1 MKIVIVGGGTAG
13 WFCAAWFSKSWFSKF
28 MHNSTITLVE
38 SPSIPKIGVGESVTP
53 HVKIFLDL
61 LEVDD
66 TDFLK
71 STGAIY
77 KYANKF
83 VDWRTGSKES
93 EYFSFSYATDA
104 NLLFKD
110 IPYATSRFD
119 NVFNNTLR
127 TTDSLMKLLDNGTF
141 NKFDKSFN
149 SQFHYMEENTAPY
162 ADDGDYL
169 LSPFYSYAYHI
180 NADLAADYM
189 RDKIA
194 LPGGVKHVTGK
205 VNQVVTDQGN
215 TKKLILEDGQVIDG
229 DFFIDASGFHK
240 VLVKDWPVKE
250 YKDCPVNSAWVCQ
263 LDYTDP
269 EKEMV
274 NYTQSIA
281 KDYGWL
287 FKIGLYHR
295 MGSGYCYNSS
305 LLSDEQARE
314 DYCNMVDNRKRDP
327 KLIKWKPSRLEKCGI
342 GNTAAIG
349 LSCGFVEP
357 MEANALY
364 TIVTSIQK
372 LSVVL
377 MQYFQTNIIDFDD
390 YNNSIAYNID
400 DIADFILVHY
410 TLSSRNK
417 NDFWKEMNFIGTKN
431 NHVDLLYSKYMSQ
444 KNSMLAT
451 FQSNT
456 MFPDYMWSQLAHS
469 WGVDIS
475 KWAAKDFNNTQLE
488 LARMHFNHLEAKH
501 KLISKSRVNTY
512 QWLKANRFNGVSS
525 NEWKP
530 V

>member
-1 MKIVIVGGGTAG
+1 MKTKKIVIVGGGTAG
-13 WFCAAWFSKSWFSKF
+13 WFCAAWLSKF
-28 MHNSTITLVE
+28 MHNATITLVE
-38 SPSIPKIGVGESVTP
+38 SPEIPKIGVGESVTP

-61 LEVDD
+61 LKVDD

-83 VDWRTGSKES
+83 VDWKTGNGES
-93 EYFSFSYATDA
+93 EYFSFSYATDS
-104 NLLFKD
+104 NLLYKD
-110 IPYATSRFD
+110 IPYATSQFD
-119 NVFNNTLR
+119 KAFSNTAVR
-127 TTDSLMKLLDNGTF
+127 TTDALMKLLDNGVL

-149 SQFHYMEENTAPY
+149 SQFYYMEENTAPY
-162 ADDGDYL
+162 ASDGDYL

-194 LPGGVKHVTGK
+194 LPNGVEHVKGK
-205 VNQVVTDQGN
+205 VNHVVTDQGN
-215 TKKLILEDGQVIDG
+215 TKELILEDGQVIDG
-229 DFFIDASGFHK
+229 DFFVDASGFHK
-240 VLVKDWPVKE
+240 VLVKSWPVKE
-250 YKDCPVNSAWVCQ
+250 YKDCPIDSAWVCQ
-263 LDYTDP
+263 LDYADP

-305 LLSDEQARE
+305 VLSDEQARE
-314 DYCNMVDNRKRDP
+314 DYCSMIDNRKRDP
-327 KLIKWKPSRLEKCGI
+327 KLIKWKPSRLENCGV

-372 LSVVL
+372 LSNVL
-377 MQYFQTNIIDFDD
+377 TEYFKTGIINFDD
-390 YNNSIAYNID
+390 YNDSMGYAID

-417 NDFWKEMNFIGTKN
+417 NDFWREMNSIGAKN
-431 NHVDLLYSKYMSQ
+431 NHVDLLYSKYMSE
-444 KNSMLAT
+444 KNSMLST
-451 FQSNT
+451 FQNNT
-456 MFPDYMWSQLAHS
+456 MFPDYMWSQLAYS

-475 KWAAKDFNNTQLE
+475 KWATRDIDNTQLE
-488 LARMHFNHLEAKH
+488 LARLHFNQLESKH
-501 KLISKSRVNTY
+501 NLISKSRVNTY
-512 QWLKANRFNGVSS
+512 QWLKTNRFNGVSS
-525 NEWKP
+525 NDWK
-530 V
+530 VT